1 MIHRLRY
8 AVVGTALAALGS
20 LVILT
25 ATDASGQQQA
35 PELPEEVTAWLEA
48 DQTRRW
54 AGQIE
59 TGQELFAEGSCQNC
73 HGEGGAGGRFGPDL
87 TDAEWVQSD
96 GSLVNIRETIM
107 WGVRR
112 RDFADPDRRFQM
124 NPAGAMNLDRA
135 QLNALTAYVW
145 SLSNGDFLQR

>member
-8 AVVGTALAALGS
+8 AVVCAALAALGS
-20 LVILT
+20 LVLLT
-25 ATDASGQQQA
+25 ATDAIGQQQA
-35 PELPEEVTAWLEA
+35 PELPQEVKAWLEF

-54 AGQIE
+54 AAQIE
-59 TGQELFAEGSCQNC
+59 TGQELFAEGSCYRC
-73 HGEGGAGGRFGPDL
+73 HGEGGTGGGFGPDL
-87 TDAEWVQSD
+87 TDTEWVQGD
-96 GSLVNIRETIM
+96 GSLANIRETIM

-124 NPAGAMNLDRA
+124 NPAGGMDLDGA
-135 QLNALTAYVW
+135 KLNALAAYVW